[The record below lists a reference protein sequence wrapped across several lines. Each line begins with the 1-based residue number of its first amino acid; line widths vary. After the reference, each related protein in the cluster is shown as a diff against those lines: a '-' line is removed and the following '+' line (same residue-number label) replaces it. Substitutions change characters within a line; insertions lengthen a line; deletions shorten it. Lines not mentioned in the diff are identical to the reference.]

1 MNNKTR
7 LGMVLAA
14 GFLYTAPMVL
24 DMVSGIGF
32 TAMAQAAEAP
42 AAKQK
47 KSVKVPAMRDR
58 VYTQLAR
65 AQKLADEGDRATGFA
80 VLDKVKARLDS
91 LNSYEK
97 AMLFNFYGFMHYGG
111 DDIKSAIASFE
122 QVVQEQQIP
131 ESLLLSTSYS
141 LAQLNMQQQNY
152 AGALN
157 WLEKWQTANSK
168 PLTPNQQ
175 ILMAQVHFQLKQY
188 QASIGYIEQAIAAAV
203 GAGEIPKENW
213 LVLQR
218 AAYYELGQSDKV
230 TSVMEALV
238 RYYDKPQYW
247 LQLGGMYGE
256 TGQEKKQLAVMEAA
270 WQAGYI
276 AKSTDIITL
285 AQLYLYHGVPYKAA
299 KLLDEAIEKG
309 EVIAQTQYLDL
320 LAQAYLQAKE
330 DQAAIPVLQKAA
342 EIADN
347 GKFDEKLAQA
357 YLNLE
362 QWPQAIASAEKALER
377 GQLNQAANMY
387 LVLGMAQF
395 NLQNYDQAILA
406 LESAGEQAAK
416 SGQSQKMARQWLA
429 YVKREKGQ
437 QMKLAKL

>member
-1 MNNKTR
+1 MNVKNHLLMLLT
-7 LGMVLAA
+7 A
-14 GFLYTAPMVL
+14 GVMFTAPAL
-24 DMVSGIGF
+24 PGIAGQ
-32 TAMAQAAEAP
+32 AQAAEPA

-58 VYTQLAR
+58 VYSQLAR
-65 AQKLADEGDRATGFA
+65 AQKLADEGERASGFA
-80 VLDKVKARLDS
+80 VLDKVKDRLDS
-91 LNSYEK
+91 LNPYEK
-97 AMLFNFYGFMHYGG
+97 AMLFNFYGFMHYAG
-111 DDIKSAIASFE
+111 DDIPSAIASFE
-122 QVVQEQQIP
+122 QVVKEQQIP
-131 ESLLLSTSYS
+131 ESLLLSTCYS

-152 AGALN
+152 TGALA
-157 WLEKWQTANSK
+157 WLEKWQAANSK
-168 PLTPNQQ
+168 PLTANQQ

-188 QASIGYIEQAIAAAV
+188 QAAIGYIELAV
-203 GAGEIPKENW
+203 AGAETAGDIPKENW

-230 TSVMEALV
+230 TLVMEALV
-238 RYYDKPQYW
+238 RYYDKAQYW

-270 WQAGYI
+270 WQAGYVV
-276 AKSTDIITL
+276 KSSDIISL

-309 EVIAQTQYLDL
+309 DVIAQTQYLDL
-320 LAQAYLQAKE
+320 LAQAYVQAKE
-330 DQAAIPVLQKAA
+330 DKKAIPVLKKAA

-362 QWPQAIASAEKALER
+362 LWPQAITSAEKALER
-377 GQLNQAANMY
+377 GQLHQESNMH

-395 NLQNYDQAILA
+395 NLQNYDMAIMA
-406 LESAGEQAAK
+406 LQNAQNIAQK
-416 SGQSQKMARQWLA
+416 SGQSQKMAKQWLA

>member
-1 MNNKTR
+1 MNVKNHLLMLLT
-7 LGMVLAA
+7 A
-14 GFLYTAPMVL
+14 GVMFTAPAI
-24 DMVSGIGF
+24 SGIAGQV
-32 TAMAQAAEAP
+32 QAAEP
-42 AAKQK
+42 VAAKQK

-58 VYTQLAR
+58 VYSQLAR
-65 AQKLADEGDRATGFA
+65 AQKLADEGDRVSGFA
-80 VLDKVKARLDS
+80 VLDKVKDRLDS

-97 AMLFNFYGFMHYGG
+97 AMLFNFYGFMHYAG
-111 DDIKSAIASFE
+111 DDIQAAIASFE
-122 QVVQEQQIP
+122 QVVKEQQIP

-141 LAQLNMQQQNY
+141 LAQLNMQQENY
-152 AGALN
+152 AGALA
-157 WLEKWQTANSK
+157 WLEKWQAANSK
-168 PLTPNQQ
+168 PLTANQQ
-175 ILMAQVHFQLKQY
+175 ILLAQVHFQLKQY
-188 QASIGYIEQAIAAAV
+188 QGALGYIELAIA
-203 GAGEIPKENW
+203 GTENAGDIPKENW

-230 TSVMEALV
+230 TLVMEALV
-238 RYYDKPQYW
+238 RYYDKAEYW

-270 WQAGYI
+270 WQAGYV
-276 AKSTDIITL
+276 AKSSDIISL

-309 EVIAQTQYLDL
+309 DVIAQTQYLDL
-320 LAQAYLQAKE
+320 LAQAYMQAKE
-330 DQAAIPVLQKAA
+330 DKKAIPVLKKAA

-347 GKFDEKLAQA
+347 GKFDEKLAQT

-362 QWPQAIASAEKALER
+362 LWPQAITSAEKALER
-377 GQLNQAANMY
+377 GQLSQESNMY

-395 NLQNYDQAILA
+395 NQQNYDQAILA
-406 LESAGEQAAK
+406 LQSAQNVAEK
-416 SGQSQKMARQWLA
+416 SGQSQKMAKQWLA